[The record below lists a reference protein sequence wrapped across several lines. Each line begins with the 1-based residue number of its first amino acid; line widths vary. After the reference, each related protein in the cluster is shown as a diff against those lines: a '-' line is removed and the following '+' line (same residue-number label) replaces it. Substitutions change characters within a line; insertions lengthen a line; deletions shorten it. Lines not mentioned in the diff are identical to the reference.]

1 MGEPRA
7 EFFYDFGSPYAY
19 LAAERVE
26 EVLGEAVRWSPVFLV
41 GIFKATDRRSWV
53 YTEDAERDWAEVRRR
68 LAARGLPPLRLC
80 DGWAERLI
88 PSTTPA
94 RSTLLAQRAATAA
107 ADAGRIREVS
117 LELFRLEFVEG
128 RDLTE
133 GATLI
138 GAGARAGLSGDA
150 ARAARAAESRRD
162 RVRAATDTA
171 VARGVSGVPT
181 IAVGERLFWGDDRLE
196 EAAEAL
202 RARRTD
208 SDSR

>member
-26 EVLGEAVRWSPVFLV
+26 AVLEEEVRWSPVFLV
-41 GIFKATDRRSWV
+41 GVFKATGRRSWV
-53 YTEDAERDWAEVRRR
+53 YTEDAERDWTEVRRR
-68 LAARGLPPLRLC
+68 LEARGLPPLRLC
-80 DGWAERLI
+80 EDWAQRLI

-107 ADAGRIREVS
+107 ADAGRLREFS
-117 LELFRLEFVEG
+117 LALYRLEFAEG

-133 GATLI
+133 EATLLA
-138 GAGARAGLSGDA
+138 AGTAAGLGRGELQAALADDA
-150 ARAARAAESRRD
+150 RRE
-162 RVRAATDTA
+162 RVRAATDAA

-181 IAVGERLFWGDDRLE
+181 VAVGDRLFWGDDRLE
-196 EAAEAL
+196 DAADAL
-202 RARRTD
+202 RAG
-208 SDSR
+208 

>member
-1 MGEPRA
+1 VGEPRA

-26 EVLGEAVRWSPVFLV
+26 EVLGEAVAWSPVFLV
-41 GIFKATDRRSWV
+41 GVFKATGRRSWV

-68 LAARGLPPLRLC
+68 LAQRGLPPLRLC
-80 DGWAERLI
+80 DDWADRLI

-107 ADAGRIREVS
+107 ADAGWLREFS
-117 LELFRLEFVEG
+117 LALYRLEFAEG

-133 GATLI
+133 EATLVE
-138 GAGARAGLSGDA
+138 AGERAGVGADEV
-150 ARAARAAESRRD
+150 RAALADDARRD
-162 RVRAATDTA
+162 RVRAATDAA

-181 IAVGERLFWGDDRLE
+181 IAVGERLFWGDDRLD
-196 EAAEAL
+196 EAAGAL
-202 RARRTD
+202 RAA

>member
-1 MGEPRA
+1 VGEPRT

-26 EVLGEAVRWSPVFLV
+26 EVLGEEVTWSPVFLV
-41 GIFKATDRRSWV
+41 GVFKATGRRSWV

-68 LAARGLPPLRLC
+68 LSARGLPALRLC
-80 DGWAERLI
+80 DGWADRLI

-107 ADAGRIREVS
+107 ADAGRLREFS
-117 LELFRLEFVEG
+117 LALYRLEFAEG

-133 GATLI
+133 ESTMLEAGERAGV
-138 GAGARAGLSGDA
+138 GAGAI
-150 ARAARAAESRRD
+150 RAALADDAVRD
-162 RVRAATDTA
+162 RVRAATDAA

-181 IAVGERLFWGDDRLE
+181 VAVGERLFWGDDRLE
-196 EAAEAL
+196 EAAAAL
-202 RARRTD
+202 RAA
-208 SDSR
+208 